1 MSEQEDLQNFVEFC
15 DSKFGQRIMKKEAKF
30 LREQLQGHVSI
41 LDIGCGIGSIEKN
54 LSEMDITG
62 IDTSELFLE
71 EAKKRNKMQ
80 RNKVFEQCNATNLE
94 ALFREKSFS
103 AVFSVATVEF
113 IENYQPVLTGIWRI
127 LKSNGKVILM
137 ILNPASKYFE
147 EHLKKPDSYFRR
159 VKHSPAEIKK
169 YFAALFYTEDE
180 FYFLGIKGKR
190 IFNTS
195 DKQFASLYVLIGRKR

>member
-113 IENYQPVLTGIWRI
+113 IENY
-127 LKSNGKVILM
+127 
-137 ILNPASKYFE
+137 
-147 EHLKKPDSYFRR
+147 
-159 VKHSPAEIKK
+159 
-169 YFAALFYTEDE
+169 
-180 FYFLGIKGKR
+180 
-190 IFNTS
+190 
-195 DKQFASLYVLIGRKR
+195 